1 MHEEVNDLH
10 RRGDRQNHG
19 RSVMGIE
26 RKGRKEEG
34 FHFFLPFLSIPQIFG
49 TAMGTAARTEDDRRG
64 ATEVVDGFFAAM
76 DSHWTCL
83 FDA

>member
-34 FHFFLPFLSIPQIFG
+34 FHFFLPSLSFDPPNFWDSYG
-49 TAMGTAARTEDDRRG
+49 DRGEDGIRPTGRNGGRG
-64 ATEVVDGFFAAM
+64 RFFR
-76 DSHWTCL
+76 SYG
-83 FDA
+83 